1 MINMIVCKNNF
12 DYIGKDN
19 KMLYHIPKD
28 LAFFKRKTVNHVIIM
43 GRKTFESLPGIL
55 SNREHWV
62 ITRDPSFNK
71 TRSFSS
77 IDDVLEAIDPNVD
90 YYIIGGGEIYKQ
102 FMPYANCLYITE
114 VDDFKVGDVRFP
126 SIDMTKWSLSISR
139 ADFDEKSGLNIIF
152 KKYLKK
158 ENL

>member
-43 GRKTFESLPGIL
+43 GRKTFESLPGL
-55 SNREHWV
+55 LPNREHWV
-62 ITRDPSFNK
+62 ITRDTSFNK
-71 TRSFSS
+71 ARSFNS

-102 FMPYANCLYITE
+102 FMPYADCLYITE

-126 SIDMTKWSLSISR
+126 SIDLTKWSLSVSR
-139 ADFDEKSGLNIIF
+139 TDVDKKSNLTLRF
-152 KKYLKK
+152 KKYLRKG
-158 ENL
+158 

>member
-19 KMLYHIPKD
+19 KVLYHIPKD

-43 GRKTFESLPGIL
+43 GRKTFESLPGML
-55 SNREHWV
+55 PNREHWV
-62 ITRDPSFNK
+62 ITRDQSFNK
-71 TRSFSS
+71 ARSFNS

-102 FMPYANCLYITE
+102 FMPYADCLYVTE

-126 SIDMTKWSLSISR
+126 SIDMTRWSLSVSR
-139 ADFDEKSGLNIIF
+139 TDIDEKSNLTLRF
-152 KKYLKK
+152 KKYLRKG
-158 ENL
+158 

>member
-43 GRKTFESLPGIL
+43 GRKTFESLPDL
-55 SNREHWV
+55 LPNREHWV
-62 ITRDPSFNK
+62 ITRDTSFNK
-71 TRSFSS
+71 ARSFSS

-114 VDDFKVGDVRFP
+114 IDDFKVGDVRFP
-126 SIDMTKWSLSISR
+126 SIDMTKWNLSISR
-139 ADFDEKSGLNIIF
+139 TDFDEKSGLNIIF

>member
-1 MINMIVCKNNF
+1 MINIIVCKNNF

-28 LAFFKRKTVNHVIIM
+28 LAFFKRKTVNHIIIM
-43 GRKTFESLPGIL
+43 GRKTFESLPGML
-55 SNREHWV
+55 PNREHWV

-71 TRSFSS
+71 ARSFNS

-102 FMPYANCLYITE
+102 FMPYADYLYITE

-126 SIDMTKWSLSISR
+126 PIDMTKWSLSVSR
-139 ADFDEKSGLNIIF
+139 IDIDEKSNLTLRF
-152 KKYLKK
+152 KKYLRKG
-158 ENL
+158 

>member
-28 LAFFKRKTVNHVIIM
+28 LAFFKRKTVNHIIIM
-43 GRKTFESLPGIL
+43 GRKTFESLPDL
-55 SNREHWV
+55 LPNREHWV
-62 ITRDPSFNK
+62 ITRDTSFNK

-114 VDDFKVGDVRFP
+114 VDDFKMGDVRFP
-126 SIDMTKWSLSISR
+126 SIDMTKWNLSISR
-139 ADFDEKSGLNIIF
+139 TDFDEKSGLNIIF

>member
-1 MINMIVCKNNF
+1 MINIIVCKNNF

-43 GRKTFESLPGIL
+43 GRKTFESLPGL
-55 SNREHWV
+55 LPNREHWV

-71 TRSFSS
+71 ARSFNS

-102 FMPYANCLYITE
+102 FIPYADCLYITE

-126 SIDMTKWSLSISR
+126 SIDMTKWSLSVSR
-139 ADFDEKSGLNIIF
+139 TDVDEKSNLTLRF
-152 KKYLKK
+152 KKYLRKG
-158 ENL
+158 

>member
-1 MINMIVCKNNF
+1 MINIIVCKNNF

-28 LAFFKRKTVNHVIIM
+28 LAFFKRKTVNHIIIM
-43 GRKTFESLPGIL
+43 GRKTFESLPGML
-55 SNREHWV
+55 PNREHWV
-62 ITRDPSFNK
+62 ITRDTSFNK
-71 TRSFSS
+71 ARSFNS

-102 FMPYANCLYITE
+102 FIPYADCLYITE

-126 SIDMTKWSLSISR
+126 SIDMIKWSLSVSR
-139 ADFDEKSGLNIIF
+139 IDVDEKSNLTLRF
-152 KKYLKK
+152 KKYLRKG
-158 ENL
+158 

>member
-12 DYIGKDN
+12 EYIGKDN
-19 KMLYHIPKD
+19 KTLYHIPKD

-43 GRKTFESLPGIL
+43 GRKTFESLPGL
-55 SNREHWV
+55 LPNREHWV

-71 TRSFSS
+71 ARSFNS

-102 FMPYANCLYITE
+102 FMPYADCLYVTE
-114 VDDFKVGDVRFP
+114 VDDFKIGDVRFLT
-126 SIDMTKWSLSISR
+126 IDMTKWSLSVSR
-139 ADFDEKSGLNIIF
+139 TDVDEKSNLTLRF
-152 KKYLKK
+152 KKYLRKD
-158 ENL
+158 

>member
-28 LAFFKRKTVNHVIIM
+28 LAFFKRKTVNHIIIM
-43 GRKTFESLPGIL
+43 GRKTFESLPGL
-55 SNREHWV
+55 LPNREHWV
-62 ITRDPSFNK
+62 VTRDPSFNK
-71 TRSFSS
+71 ARSFNS

-102 FMPYANCLYITE
+102 FMPYANCLYVTE

-126 SIDMTKWSLSISR
+126 SIDMTKWSLSVSR
-139 ADFDEKSGLNIIF
+139 TDVDEKSNLTLRF
-152 KKYLKK
+152 KKYLRKG
-158 ENL
+158 

>member
-1 MINMIVCKNNF
+1 MINIIVCKNNF

-28 LAFFKRKTVNHVIIM
+28 LAFFKRKTVNHIIIM
-43 GRKTFESLPGIL
+43 GRKTFESLPGML
-55 SNREHWV
+55 PNREHWV
-62 ITRDPSFNK
+62 ITRDTSFNK
-71 TRSFSS
+71 ARSFNS

-102 FMPYANCLYITE
+102 FMPYANCLYVTE

-126 SIDMTKWSLSISR
+126 TIDMTKWSLSVSR
-139 ADFDEKSGLNIIF
+139 IDIDKKSNLTLRF
-152 KKYLKK
+152 KKYLRKG
-158 ENL
+158 

>member
-1 MINMIVCKNNF
+1 MINIIVCKNNF
-12 DYIGKDN
+12 DYIGKNN

-43 GRKTFESLPGIL
+43 GRKTFESLPGML
-55 SNREHWV
+55 PNREHWV
-62 ITRDPSFNK
+62 ITRDTSFNK
-71 TRSFSS
+71 TRSFNS

-102 FMPYANCLYITE
+102 FMPYADCLYVTE

-139 ADFDEKSGLNIIF
+139 IDVDEKSNLTLRF
-152 KKYLKK
+152 KKYLRKG
-158 ENL
+158 

>member
-1 MINMIVCKNNF
+1 MINIIVCKNNF

-28 LAFFKRKTVNHVIIM
+28 LAFFKRKTVNHIIIM
-43 GRKTFESLPGIL
+43 GRKTFESLPGML
-55 SNREHWV
+55 PNREHWV
-62 ITRDPSFNK
+62 ITRDTSFNK
-71 TRSFSS
+71 ARSFNS

-102 FMPYANCLYITE
+102 FIPYADCLYITE

-126 SIDMTKWSLSISR
+126 SIDMTKWSLSVSR
-139 ADFDEKSGLNIIF
+139 IDVDEKSNLTLRF
-152 KKYLKK
+152 KKYLRKG
-158 ENL
+158 

>member
-1 MINMIVCKNNF
+1 MINIIVCKNNF

-43 GRKTFESLPGIL
+43 GRKTFESLPGML
-55 SNREHWV
+55 PNREHWV
-62 ITRDPSFNK
+62 ITRDQSFNK
-71 TRSFSS
+71 ARSFNS

-102 FMPYANCLYITE
+102 FMPYADCLYITE
-114 VDDFKVGDVRFP
+114 VDDFKVGNVRFP
-126 SIDMTKWSLSISR
+126 SIDMTKWSLSVSR
-139 ADFDEKSGLNIIF
+139 IDVDEKSNLTLRF
-152 KKYLKK
+152 KKYLRKG
-158 ENL
+158 

>member
-1 MINMIVCKNNF
+1 MINIIVCKNNF

-28 LAFFKRKTVNHVIIM
+28 LAFFKRKTVNHIIIM
-43 GRKTFESLPGIL
+43 GRKTFESLPGL
-55 SNREHWV
+55 LPNREHWV
-62 ITRDPSFNK
+62 ITRDSSFNK
-71 TRSFSS
+71 ARSFNS

-102 FMPYANCLYITE
+102 FIPYADCLYITE

-126 SIDMTKWSLSISR
+126 SIDMTKWSLSVSR
-139 ADFDEKSGLNIIF
+139 TDVDEKSNLTLRF
-152 KKYLKK
+152 KKYLRKG
-158 ENL
+158 

>member
-1 MINMIVCKNNF
+1 MINIIVCKNNF

-43 GRKTFESLPGIL
+43 GRKTFESLPGL
-55 SNREHWV
+55 LPNREHWV
-62 ITRDPSFNK
+62 ITRDTSFNK
-71 TRSFSS
+71 ARSFNS
-77 IDDVLEAIDPNVD
+77 IDDVLEAIDPNID

-102 FMPYANCLYITE
+102 FMPYADCLYITE

-126 SIDMTKWSLSISR
+126 SIDMTKWSLSVSR
-139 ADFDEKSGLNIIF
+139 IDVDEKSNLTLRF
-152 KKYLKK
+152 KKYLRKG
-158 ENL
+158 

>member
-43 GRKTFESLPGIL
+43 GRKTFESLPGML
-55 SNREHWV
+55 PNREHWV
-62 ITRDPSFNK
+62 ITRDTSFNK
-71 TRSFSS
+71 ACSFNS

-126 SIDMTKWSLSISR
+126 SIDMTKWNLSISR

>member
-43 GRKTFESLPGIL
+43 GRKTFESLPGML
-55 SNREHWV
+55 PNREHWV
-62 ITRDPSFNK
+62 ITRDSSFNK
-71 TRSFSS
+71 ARSFNN

-102 FMPYANCLYITE
+102 FMPYADCLYVTE
-114 VDDFKVGDVRFP
+114 VDDFKVGDARFP
-126 SIDMTKWSLSISR
+126 SIDMTKWSLSVSR
-139 ADFDEKSGLNIIF
+139 TDVDEKSNLTLRF
-152 KKYLKK
+152 KKYLRKG
-158 ENL
+158 

>member
-28 LAFFKRKTVNHVIIM
+28 LAFFKRKTVNHIIIM
-43 GRKTFESLPGIL
+43 GRKTFESLPGL
-55 SNREHWV
+55 LPNREHWV

-71 TRSFSS
+71 ARSFNS

-102 FMPYANCLYITE
+102 FMPYADCLYITE

-126 SIDMTKWSLSISR
+126 SIDMTKWNLSVSR
-139 ADFDEKSGLNIIF
+139 IDIDEKSNLTLRF
-152 KKYLKK
+152 KKYLRKG
-158 ENL
+158 

>member
-43 GRKTFESLPGIL
+43 GRKTFESLSGMLP
-55 SNREHWV
+55 NREHWV

-126 SIDMTKWSLSISR
+126 SIDMTKWNLSISR

>member
-12 DYIGKDN
+12 DYIGKN
-19 KMLYHIPKD
+19 NQMLYHIPKD

-43 GRKTFESLPGIL
+43 GRKTFESLSGIL
-55 SNREHWV
+55 PNREHWV
-62 ITRDPSFNK
+62 ITRDTSFNK

-114 VDDFKVGDVRFP
+114 IDDFKVGDVRFP
-126 SIDMTKWSLSISR
+126 SIDMTKWNLSISR

>member
-1 MINMIVCKNNF
+1 MINIIVCKNNF

-43 GRKTFESLPGIL
+43 GRKTFESLPGL
-55 SNREHWV
+55 LLNREHWV
-62 ITRDPSFNK
+62 ITRDSNFNKARSFN
-71 TRSFSS
+71 S

-102 FMPYANCLYITE
+102 FMPYADCLYITE

-126 SIDMTKWSLSISR
+126 SIDMTKWSLSVSR
-139 ADFDEKSGLNIIF
+139 IDVDEKSNLTLRF
-152 KKYLKK
+152 KKYLRKG
-158 ENL
+158 

>member
-1 MINMIVCKNNF
+1 MINMIACKNNF

-43 GRKTFESLPGIL
+43 GRKTFESLPGML
-55 SNREHWV
+55 PNREHWV

-71 TRSFSS
+71 ARSFNS
-77 IDDVLEAIDPNVD
+77 IDDVLEAIDPNID

-102 FMPYANCLYITE
+102 FMPYADCLYITE

-126 SIDMTKWSLSISR
+126 SIDMTKWSLSVSR
-139 ADFDEKSGLNIIF
+139 TDVDEKSNLTLRF
-152 KKYLKK
+152 KKYLRKG
-158 ENL
+158 

>member
-1 MINMIVCKNNF
+1 MINIIVCKNNF

-43 GRKTFESLPGIL
+43 GRKTFESLPGL
-55 SNREHWV
+55 LPNREHWV
-62 ITRDPSFNK
+62 VTRDPSFNK
-71 TRSFSS
+71 ARSFNS

-102 FMPYANCLYITE
+102 FMPYADCLYVTE

-126 SIDMTKWSLSISR
+126 SIDMTKWSLSVSR
-139 ADFDEKSGLNIIF
+139 TDVDEKSNLTLRF
-152 KKYLKK
+152 KKYLRKG
-158 ENL
+158 

>member
-43 GRKTFESLPGIL
+43 GRKTFESLPGL
-55 SNREHWV
+55 LPNREHWV
-62 ITRDPSFNK
+62 ITRDSSFNK
-71 TRSFSS
+71 ARSFNS

-102 FMPYANCLYITE
+102 FMPYADCLYVTE

-126 SIDMTKWSLSISR
+126 PINMTKWNLSVSR
-139 ADFDEKSGLNIIF
+139 IDVDEKSNLTLRF
-152 KKYLKK
+152 KKYLRKG
-158 ENL
+158 

>member
-1 MINMIVCKNNF
+1 MINIIVCKNNF

-43 GRKTFESLPGIL
+43 GRKTFESLPGL
-55 SNREHWV
+55 LPNREHWV
-62 ITRDPSFNK
+62 ITRDPSFYK
-71 TRSFSS
+71 ARSFNS

-90 YYIIGGGEIYKQ
+90 YYIIGGGEIYRQ
-102 FMPYANCLYITE
+102 FMPYADCLYITE

-126 SIDMTKWSLSISR
+126 PINMTKWSLSVSR
-139 ADFDEKSGLNIIF
+139 TDIDEKSNLTLRF
-152 KKYLKK
+152 KKYLRKG
-158 ENL
+158 

>member
-1 MINMIVCKNNF
+1 MISIIVCKNNF

-43 GRKTFESLPGIL
+43 GRKTFESLPGL
-55 SNREHWV
+55 LPNREHWV
-62 ITRDPSFNK
+62 VTRDPSFNK
-71 TRSFSS
+71 ARSFNS

-102 FMPYANCLYITE
+102 FMPYADCLYITE

-126 SIDMTKWSLSISR
+126 SIDMTKWSLSVSR
-139 ADFDEKSGLNIIF
+139 IDVDEKSNLTLRF
-152 KKYLKK
+152 KKYLRKG
-158 ENL
+158 

>member
-1 MINMIVCKNNF
+1 MIYMIVCKNNF

-28 LAFFKRKTVNHVIIM
+28 LAFFKRKTVNHIIIM
-43 GRKTFESLPGIL
+43 GRKTFESLPGL
-55 SNREHWV
+55 LPNREHWV

-71 TRSFSS
+71 ARSFNS

-102 FMPYANCLYITE
+102 FMPYADCLYITE

-126 SIDMTKWSLSISR
+126 SIDLTKWSLSVSR
-139 ADFDEKSGLNIIF
+139 TDIDEKSNLTLRF
-152 KKYLKK
+152 KKYLRKG
-158 ENL
+158 

>member
-43 GRKTFESLPGIL
+43 GRKTFESLPGML
-55 SNREHWV
+55 PNREHWV
-62 ITRDPSFNK
+62 ITRDSSFNK
-71 TRSFSS
+71 ARSFNS

-102 FMPYANCLYITE
+102 FMPYADCLYVTE

-126 SIDMTKWSLSISR
+126 SIDMTKWSLSVSR
-139 ADFDEKSGLNIIF
+139 TDVDEKSNLTLRF
-152 KKYLKK
+152 KKYLRKG
-158 ENL
+158 

>member
-28 LAFFKRKTVNHVIIM
+28 LAFFKRKTINHVIIM
-43 GRKTFESLPGIL
+43 GRKTFESLPGML
-55 SNREHWV
+55 PNREHWV

-71 TRSFSS
+71 ARSFNS

-102 FMPYANCLYITE
+102 FIPYVDCLYVTE

-126 SIDMTKWSLSISR
+126 SIDLTKWSLSVSR
-139 ADFDEKSGLNIIF
+139 IDIDEKSNLTLRF
-152 KKYLKK
+152 KKYLRKG
-158 ENL
+158 

>member
-28 LAFFKRKTVNHVIIM
+28 LAFFKRKTVNHIIIM
-43 GRKTFESLPGIL
+43 GRKTFESLPDL
-55 SNREHWV
+55 LPNREHWV
-62 ITRDPSFNK
+62 ITRDTSFNK

>member
-1 MINMIVCKNNF
+1 MINIIVCKNNF

-43 GRKTFESLPGIL
+43 GRKTFESLPGL
-55 SNREHWV
+55 LPNREHWV

-71 TRSFSS
+71 ARSFNS

-102 FMPYANCLYITE
+102 FMPYADCLYITE

-139 ADFDEKSGLNIIF
+139 TDVDEKSNLTLRF
-152 KKYLKK
+152 KKYLRKG
-158 ENL
+158 

>member
-1 MINMIVCKNNF
+1 MINIIVCKNNF

-43 GRKTFESLPGIL
+43 GRKTFESLPGL
-55 SNREHWV
+55 LPNREHWV
-62 ITRDPSFNK
+62 VTRDPSFNK
-71 TRSFSS
+71 ARSFNS

-126 SIDMTKWSLSISR
+126 SIDMTKWSLSVSR
-139 ADFDEKSGLNIIF
+139 TDVDEKSNLTLRF
-152 KKYLKK
+152 KKYLRKG
-158 ENL
+158 

>member
-1 MINMIVCKNNF
+1 MINMIVCKNKF

-43 GRKTFESLPGIL
+43 GRKTFESLPGML
-55 SNREHWV
+55 PNREHWV

-71 TRSFSS
+71 ARSFNS

-102 FMPYANCLYITE
+102 FMPYTDCLYVTE
-114 VDDFKVGDVRFP
+114 VDDFKVGDIRFP
-126 SIDMTKWSLSISR
+126 SINMTKWSLSVSR
-139 ADFDEKSGLNIIF
+139 TDVDEKSNLILRF
-152 KKYLKK
+152 KKYLRKG
-158 ENL
+158 